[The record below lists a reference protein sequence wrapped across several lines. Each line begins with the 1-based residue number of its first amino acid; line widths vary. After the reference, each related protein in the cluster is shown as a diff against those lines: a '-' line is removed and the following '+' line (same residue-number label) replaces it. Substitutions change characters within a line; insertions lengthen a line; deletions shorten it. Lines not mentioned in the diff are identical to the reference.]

1 MPLLPPSILYLILS
15 SKSSSVPC
23 RQMRKVL
30 PLVGF
35 SGVVVPTIAPS
46 LTVQKS
52 FPSQP
57 SSEVPLKIG
66 VKPASAS
73 AATPLPEKERAARNP
88 ATRSHPPVKRAARTG
103 HLRMGSTGAPS
114 VRRPVTPGRQYA
126 TFAPARHGGPDTEGQ
141 GRAIAY
147 LGETLR
153 QGAMIAATAAASSSS
168 STWKSD
174 QLGPRS
180 PGARSFRLRP
190 TRQPY
195 SSPADSAK
203 A

>member
-1 MPLLPPSILYLILS
+1 M
-15 SKSSSVPC
+15 
-23 RQMRKVL
+23 
-30 PLVGF
+30 VGF

-103 HLRMGSTGAPS
+103 HLRMGSTEAPS
-114 VRRPVTPGRQYA
+114 VRRPVTPGEQYA
-126 TFAPARHGGPDTEGQ
+126 TFASTGHAGPGTGDSGPQGDALSGGSDRGHGRGELVFVDMEIGPTRPQITRGSILQAPAHE
-141 GRAIAY
+141 
-147 LGETLR
+147 
-153 QGAMIAATAAASSSS
+153 AAV
-168 STWKSD
+168 
-174 QLGPRS
+174 LEPR
-180 PGARSFRLRP
+180 RLR
-190 TRQPY
+190 
-195 SSPADSAK
+195 
-203 A
+203 